1 MKISLT
7 QVTKTFLKR
16 EIVKLLIE
24 PRGELEAD
32 LKMIE
37 RSVSSS
43 AMSFAAKVL
52 IAVFVALMS
61 YLISI
66 LLLISLFPTHSWSMH
81 EWMENMM
88 NFNQQAVTLNLAA
101 ILLAVV
107 LGLLVFLLLRTTP
120 SPPPQVREI
129 DELKIIR
136 KVLSEDEKAIIDEIR
151 RAGKIT
157 QDSLR
162 FRLGWSKAKVS
173 RILTNL
179 DKMNLIQRER
189 IGKTYN
195 VFLTEER
202 K

>member
-1 MKISLT
+1 MHASLPKI
-7 QVTKTFLKR
+7 TKTFLKR
-16 EIVKLLIE
+16 GIVKSLIE
-24 PRGELEAD
+24 PRGELGAD
-32 LKMIE
+32 LKMTQ
-37 RSVSSS
+37 RRVSSTE
-43 AMSFAAKVL
+43 MNFAAKVL
-52 IAVFVALMS
+52 LVVFVVLIS

-66 LLLISLFPTHSWSMH
+66 LLLISLFPTRPWSMH
-81 EWMENMM
+81 EMMENMM
-88 NFNQQAVTLNLAA
+88 NFNQQAVTLNLVA
-101 ILLAVV
+101 ILLAGGV
-107 LGLLVFLLLRTTP
+107 GLLVFLLLRAPP
-120 SPPPQVREI
+120 SPPPPVREV
-129 DELKIIR
+129 DELRIIR